1 MNISGRVALVT
12 GANRGIGR
20 ALVEVLVA
28 KGARK
33 IYAAARD
40 PSTLQGLTR
49 AHSGVVESI
58 ELDITDHSA
67 VTRAAAA
74 CQDVELLINNAGINH
89 NTSLI
94 AVENLDNA
102 RAEME
107 TNYFGTL
114 AMCRSFAPVLRSNG
128 GGCIVNM
135 LSVLSR
141 VTLPLMGSLC
151 ASKAATLRL
160 TQGVRAE
167 LAAQNTTVL
176 AVMPGAVDTQM
187 TKDFP
192 PPKMPPKEV
201 AKAVMEAIEAGTE
214 DIYPGDMALGLSQ
227 GLTHDPKAVEKELA
241 AFLPS

>member
-1 MNISGRVALVT
+1 MNISGSVALVT
-12 GANRGIGR
+12 GANRGIGWT
-20 ALVEVLVA
+20 LVEVLVA

-33 IYAAARD
+33 VYAGARD
-40 PSTLQGLTR
+40 LSTLQGLTTTY
-49 AHSGVVESI
+49 SGIVKSI

-67 VTRAAAA
+67 VARAATA
-74 CQDVELLINNAGINH
+74 CNDVELLINNAGINH

-94 AVENLDNA
+94 AVKNLDNA

-135 LSVLSR
+135 LSVVSR

-151 ASKAATLRL
+151 ASKAASLRL
-160 TQGVRAE
+160 TEGVRAE
-167 LAAQNTTVL
+167 LAAQNTTVI

-201 AKAVMEAIEAGTE
+201 AQAVMEAIETGTE
-214 DIYPGDMALGLSQ
+214 EIYPGDEASGLRQ
-227 GLTHDPKAVEKELA
+227 GLAQDPKATEKELA
-241 AFLPS
+241 AFLP

>member
-1 MNISGRVALVT
+1 ML
-12 GANRGIGR
+12 
-20 ALVEVLVA
+20 
-28 KGARK
+28 
-33 IYAAARD
+33 
-40 PSTLQGLTR
+40 
-49 AHSGVVESI
+49 
-58 ELDITDHSA
+58 
-67 VTRAAAA
+67 
-74 CQDVELLINNAGINH
+74 
-89 NTSLI
+89 
-94 AVENLDNA
+94 
-102 RAEME
+102 
-107 TNYFGTL
+107 
-114 AMCRSFAPVLRSNG
+114 APVLRSNG

-167 LAAQNTTVL
+167 LTAQNTTVL

-201 AKAVMEAIEAGTE
+201 AEAVMEAIETGTE
-214 DIYPGDMALGLSQ
+214 EIYPGDMASGLSQ

>member
-1 MNISGRVALVT
+1 
-12 GANRGIGR
+12 
-20 ALVEVLVA
+20 
-28 KGARK
+28 
-33 IYAAARD
+33 
-40 PSTLQGLTR
+40 
-49 AHSGVVESI
+49 
-58 ELDITDHSA
+58 
-67 VTRAAAA
+67 
-74 CQDVELLINNAGINH
+74 
-89 NTSLI
+89 
-94 AVENLDNA
+94 
-102 RAEME
+102 
-107 TNYFGTL
+107 
-114 AMCRSFAPVLRSNG
+114 MCRSFAPVLRSNG

-214 DIYPGDMALGLSQ
+214 DIYPGDMASGLSQ

>member
-1 MNISGRVALVT
+1 MNISGSAVLVT

-20 ALVEVLVA
+20 ALVEVLVG

-33 IYAAARD
+33 IYASARD
-40 PSTLQGLTR
+40 PSTLADLTTV
-49 AHSGVVESI
+49 HSGVVESV

-74 CQDVELLINNAGINH
+74 CNDVELLINNAGINH

-94 AVENLDNA
+94 AVDNLDNA

-135 LSVLSR
+135 LPVVSR

-151 ASKAATLRL
+151 ASKAAALRL

-167 LAAQNTTVL
+167 LAAQNTTVI

-201 AKAVMEAIEAGTE
+201 GQAVMEAVETGTE
-214 DIYPGDMALGLSQ
+214 EIYPGDMASGLSQ
-227 GLTHDPKAVEKELA
+227 GLANDPKAVEKKLA
-241 AFLPS
+241 AFLPA